1 MQSAQLLLL
10 LEAFS
15 LVLILSYVVLRG
27 VDLFAL
33 KRKIIMGADRQSVVL
48 VAQYLPVGSHL
59 FIVKILLLA
68 F

>member
-1 MQSAQLLLL
+1 M
-10 LEAFS
+10 
-15 LVLILSYVVLRG
+15 VLRG